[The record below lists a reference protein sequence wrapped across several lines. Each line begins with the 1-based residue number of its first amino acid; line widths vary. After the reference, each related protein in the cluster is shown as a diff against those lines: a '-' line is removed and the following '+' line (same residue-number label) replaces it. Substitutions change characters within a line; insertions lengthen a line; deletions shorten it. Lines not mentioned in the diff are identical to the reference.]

1 MWGALAGVLL
11 YGVAFILVRGI
22 LRRGAILFITV
33 LLAGGVILFSLLLP
47 EPDKYRRL
55 DVAFK
60 RSAAKKESGRAVE
73 KHSLNHE
80 SRRCVPA
87 RFGDS
92 FTMPVPGQGR
102 IYFGVGLPR
111 IPFAEG
117 KFTLDVFY
125 VHDSGRREQLASK
138 EYGLQRSNWHDL
150 YIDVPPGYTGRAI
163 VLQGYFS
170 DPADNSR
177 VPASY
182 RFYLTDPHLVKSS
195 DRPDVIIALVDTL
208 RADHV
213 GAIGGPEDVT
223 PCLDRL
229 ASRGL
234 VFTRAF
240 SQSSFTPPSVASM
253 FTSRV
258 PHQLGLKKQNYLP
271 EKAYT
276 MAERFREHG
285 YITGA
290 VSSNWIIS
298 PESNFDQGFDSFVLH
313 PEPLRSYYGRSAAWV
328 TDEAIDWLSKEDR
341 SPAFLYLHYSDP
353 HIPYLAP
360 LGHMVDHSQLGFS
373 DYFRLLPAEV
383 SLAAYLNAPFI
394 GKFKSSLAMKESY
407 LNAYKSLYSAEV
419 RYWDNEFDRL
429 LKYLAKSGR
438 MDQTLLI
445 ITSDHGEE
453 FLEHGFYLHGFTLYN
468 EVIHVPLVL
477 SGPNLPG
484 RRVDRV
490 VQLADIF
497 PTLEDMLGWEKTS
510 DVTGRS
516 LLNLLQGKQWED
528 RAYSHLYPLKSSPAI
543 SVELPSYYDD
553 RPMSCFSMINGQW
566 KIIEYR
572 HNNTGK
578 RQYKL
583 YNLAQDF
590 NEQEDLSRKSPRR
603 LERQKR
609 IFHNYLEGLP
619 HAVPPEE
626 RKISPE
632 LVETIRSLGYLQD

>member
-1 MWGALAGVLL
+1 MWGALTGVLL
-11 YGVAFILVRGI
+11 YGATFILVRWI
-22 LRRGAILFITV
+22 LRRGAVLFITV
-33 LLAGGVILFSLLLP
+33 LLAGGVILFSFLLP

-55 DVAFK
+55 DVDFT

-80 SRRCVPA
+80 SRRCVPV
-87 RFGDS
+87 RFGNS
-92 FTMPVPGQGR
+92 VNMPVPGRGR

-117 KFTLDVFY
+117 KFTLDVFL
-125 VHDSGRREQLASK
+125 VHASGRREKLASK
-138 EYGLQRSNWHDL
+138 EYGLQRSRWHDL

-163 VLQGYFS
+163 LLHGYFS
-170 DPADNSR
+170 DPADKSR

-195 DRPDVIIALVDTL
+195 ERPDVIIVLVDTL

-213 GAIGGPEDVT
+213 GALGGPEDIT
-223 PCLDRL
+223 PHLDRL

-234 VFTRAF
+234 VFTQTF

-253 FTSRV
+253 FTSRM
-258 PHQLGLKKQNYLP
+258 PHQLGIKNQNYLP

-276 MAERFREHG
+276 MAERFREQG

-313 PEPLRSYYGRSAAWV
+313 PAPMRSYYGRSAAWL
-328 TDEAIDWLSKEDR
+328 TDEAIDWLSKENR
-341 SPAFLYLHYSDP
+341 RPAFLYLHYSDP

-360 LGHMVDHSQLGFS
+360 LGHMADHSRLRFA
-373 DYFRLLPAEV
+373 DYFRLLPAEL

-394 GKFKSSLAMKESY
+394 GSFKSSLAMKESY

-419 RYWDNEFDRL
+419 RYWDAEFDRL
-429 LKYLAKSGR
+429 LKFLANSGR
-438 MDQTLLI
+438 MDRTLLI

-453 FLEHGFYLHGFTLYN
+453 FLEHGYYLHGFTLYN

-477 SGPNLPG
+477 SGPNLRG

-490 VQLADIF
+490 VQVADIF
-497 PTLEDMLGWEKTS
+497 PTLEDMLGWEKTA
-510 DVTGRS
+510 DITGRS
-516 LLNLLQGKQWED
+516 LLNLLQGKHWKD
-528 RAYSHLYPLKSSPAI
+528 RAYSQLYPLKSSPAI
-543 SVELPSYYDD
+543 AIKLPSYYDD
-553 RPMSCFSMINGQW
+553 RPMSCFSMINRDW
-566 KIIEYR
+566 KLIEYR
-572 HNNTGK
+572 HDNTGE
-578 RQYKL
+578 RQYRL
-583 YNLAQDF
+583 YNLANDSHEQDELSAARPGQL
-590 NEQEDLSRKSPRR
+590 EQ
-603 LERQKR
+603 QKR

-619 HAVPPEE
+619 RPVPPEE

-632 LVETIRSLGYLQD
+632 LADTIKSLGYLQD